1 MGTEASTMTTGP
13 NMPAASPFVLSPLK
27 HIQLARFNRVF
38 PSAGRLVW
46 IGNGIFFF
54 SQNEAFALTHHTK
67 HFFFTSKLAIFGK

>member
-1 MGTEASTMTTGP
+1 MGTEASTMTTVP

-54 SQNEAFALTHHTK
+54 F
-67 HFFFTSKLAIFGK
+67 SK